1 MPLESCK
8 LLANLRLCGMERR
21 SSNLVARKKLWTGRT
36 KETNPIDFYLLG
48 GLFFITATLPAPPP
62 LAGD

>member
-1 MPLESCK
+1 M
-8 LLANLRLCGMERR
+8 
-21 SSNLVARKKLWTGRT
+21 VARKKLWTGRT

-62 LAGD
+62 PWLVIKMADTVALVRNPDIGQVTLWR